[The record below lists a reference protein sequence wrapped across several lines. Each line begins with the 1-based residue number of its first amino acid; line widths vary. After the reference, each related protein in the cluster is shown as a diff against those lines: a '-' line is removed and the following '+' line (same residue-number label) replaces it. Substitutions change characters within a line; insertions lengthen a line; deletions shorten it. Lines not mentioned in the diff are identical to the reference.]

1 MRIGTIGTGRVAQAV
16 ARAVAATG
24 GTMLLGSR
32 TASAERAAAVAGLGA
47 GVSLVPV
54 EEAAREDVV
63 LLAVPWPTVPQV
75 LGGLPDWN
83 GRILIDAT
91 NPFAAVEPE
100 LVLAD
105 LDGRTASDIVAELAP
120 GARVIKAFNSI
131 PMAQFELGPRV
142 ESGRRVL
149 FVSGDD
155 AGAKAV
161 VRDLIEGFGF
171 AVIDLGGLTAGGA
184 MQQAGAPLAGPPLV
198 LAD

>member
-155 AGAKAV
+155 LKAKAV
-161 VRDLIEGFGF
+161 VRGLIEGFGF
-171 AVIDLGGLTAGGA
+171 AVIDLGGLSAGGA

>member
-24 GTMLLGSR
+24 GTVLLGSR
-32 TASAERAAAVAGLGA
+32 TASSEHGLAVSV
-47 GVSLVPV
+47 VSV

-63 LLAVPWPTVPQV
+63 LLAVPWPAVPDV
-75 LGGLPDWN
+75 LRDLPDWN

-91 NPFAAVEPE
+91 NPFATVEPE

-105 LDGRTASDIVAELAP
+105 LGGRAASDIVAEAAP
-120 GARVIKAFNSI
+120 GARLVKAFNSI

-149 FVSGDD
+149 FISGDD
-155 AGAKAV
+155 REAKAV
-161 VRDLIEGFGF
+161 VRGMIERFGF
-171 AVIDLGGLTAGGA
+171 AVIDLGGLSAGGA

>member
-16 ARAVAATG
+16 ARSVAATG
-24 GTMLLGSR
+24 GTVLLGSR
-32 TASAERAAAVAGLGA
+32 KASAALAGLGA
-47 GVSLVPV
+47 GVSVVSV

-63 LLAVPWPTVPQV
+63 LLAVPWPTVPEV
-75 LGGLPDWN
+75 LRGLPDWN

-105 LDGRTASDIVAELAP
+105 LGGRTASDIVAELAP
-120 GARVIKAFNSI
+120 GARVVKAFNSI

-161 VRDLIEGFGF
+161 VRVLIEGFGF
-171 AVIDLGGLTAGGA
+171 AVIDLGGLSVGGA